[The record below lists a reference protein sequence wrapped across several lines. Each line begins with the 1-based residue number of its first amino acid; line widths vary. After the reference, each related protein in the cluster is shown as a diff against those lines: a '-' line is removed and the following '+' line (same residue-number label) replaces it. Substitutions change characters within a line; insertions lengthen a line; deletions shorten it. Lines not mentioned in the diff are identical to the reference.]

1 MYRRILLLF
10 FLISSLSF
18 SQRPSGQGGQSQP
31 ITVTGEVV
39 DKDTGQPLEYATII
53 LEPVRNPESVTG
65 GITDLNGKF
74 EVETRPGMYN
84 ISVEYLTYE
93 TFKKER
99 QLLRA
104 DTDLGQIALAIDVS
118 QLEEVEVIAERTTV
132 ELRLDKKIY
141 NVGKD
146 LTVRGGTVSDVL
158 DNVPSVSVDVEGNV
172 QLRGND
178 DVRILIN
185 GKPSAITGLN
195 STDALRQLPAE
206 SIEKVEVIT
215 SPSARYDAE
224 GSGGIINIILRRS
237 KLQGLNGALTSN
249 IGYPNSAGI
258 NGNLNFRAGDVNI
271 FTNTGYNYRERPGN
285 SLNDTDF
292 FDALGNFTNSLREER
307 EFDRVRKGLNANF
320 GVEWYVNQ
328 TASITQS
335 IFIRDSDNSSE
346 TTNTFFQEDAA
357 GNRSSGFRF
366 DPETEEDKTF
376 QYSFN
381 FDKQF
386 NGDSEHKLTFAFQYE
401 TTDEVEESLIV
412 QNGFDSESVRTA
424 EDQQRLFLQTDYVV
438 PVGKSGQFELGYRG
452 DFNTLETDYDV
463 VFINPT
469 VDELGITNPS
479 NVLDYKETINA
490 VYTQFGTKFDKFSFL
505 AGLRY
510 EATRLIINQIETND
524 FNRNNFDGLF
534 PTLNLNY
541 EISEKESFQFGY
553 NRRIRRPRSRFLNP
567 FPSRSSPTNL
577 FQGNP
582 TLTPSFSNQVDL
594 GYLKRFEKV
603 TLNSSVYFQRATDV
617 ISFITEDT
625 GEDTFF
631 DGEQVSILRRTPVNL
646 ARNDRYGF
654 EVTTNY
660 RPSRKWNLNA
670 NFNIFNLITRGDF
683 NGQNF
688 DAENLSWFVRLNN
701 KITLPAKIDW
711 QTRMFYRGPVENA
724 QTRNQGIFSLD
735 LAFSKDFF
743 NEKASL
749 AFNISDVFNS
759 RKRVSETVTPFF
771 ESDSEFQWRVRS
783 FNLAFT
789 YRFNQKKRRGG
800 ERERDFDGGDE
811 EFGTP

>member
-1 MYRRILLLF
+1 MNRVIVVLLF
-10 FLISSLSF
+10 FVSNLIF
-18 SQRPSGQGGQSQP
+18 AQRPSGQVRQP
-31 ITVTGEVV
+31 ITVTGEVI
-39 DKDTGQPLEYATII
+39 DKDTGQPLEYATVI

-65 GITDLNGKF
+65 GITDTNGKF
-74 EVETRPGMYN
+74 EVETQPGMYN

-99 QLLRA
+99 QLLRSN
-104 DTDLGQIALAIDVS
+104 TDLGQIALAIDVA

-195 STDALRQLPAE
+195 STEALRQLPAE

-237 KLQGLNGALTSN
+237 KLQGLNGALTTN
-249 IGYPNSAGI
+249 VGYPNSAGI
-258 NGNLNFRAGDVNI
+258 NGNLNFRSGDVNI

-292 FDALGNFTNSLREER
+292 FDASGNFTNSLREER

-320 GVEWYVNQ
+320 GVEWYVNK

-346 TTNTFFQEDAA
+346 TTNNFFQEDAV

-386 NGDSEHKLTFAFQYE
+386 NGDSDHKLTFAFQYE
-401 TTDEVEESLIV
+401 TSDEIEESLIV

-424 EDQQRLFLQTDYVV
+424 EDQRRLFLQTDYVV
-438 PVGKSGQFELGYRG
+438 PISKSGQFELGYRG

-469 VDELGITNPS
+469 IDELGITNPS

-490 VYTQFGTKFDKFSFL
+490 VYTQFGTKFNKFSFL

-510 EATRLIINQIETND
+510 EATRLIINQIETGD

-553 NRRIRRPRSRFLNP
+553 NRRIRRPRSFFLNP

-582 TLTPSFSNQVDL
+582 NLTPSFSNQVDL

-603 TLNSSVYFQRATDV
+603 TLNSSIYFQRATDV
-617 ISFITEDT
+617 ITFITEDT

-646 ARNDRYGF
+646 ASNDRYGF

-660 RPSRKWNLNA
+660 RPTRKWNLNA
-670 NFNIFNLITRGDF
+670 NFNIFNLVTKGDF
-683 NGQNF
+683 NGQSF

-711 QTRMFYRGPVENA
+711 QTRVFYRGPRENA
-724 QTRNQGIFSLD
+724 QTRSQGIFSLD

-749 AFNISDVFNS
+749 AFNVSDVFNS
-759 RKRVSETVTPFF
+759 RRRVSETVTPFF

-800 ERERDFDGGDE
+800 ERPRDFDGGDE

>member
-1 MYRRILLLF
+1 MRKILLFALICIP
-10 FLISSLSF
+10 FLHYA
-18 SQRPSGQGGQSQP
+18 QRPQGQGARQAQP
-31 ITVTGEVV
+31 IKITGKVI
-39 DKDTGQPLEYATII
+39 DKDSGQPLEYAT
-53 LEPVRNPESVTG
+53 LVLQSVRQPEKVTG
-65 GITDLNGKF
+65 GISDTKGNF
-74 EVETRPGMYN
+74 EVDATAGMYN
-84 ISVEYLTYE
+84 ISVEYISYTTY
-93 TFKKER
+93 KLER
-99 QLLRA
+99 QLLRGS
-104 DTDLGQIALAIDVS
+104 TNLGTIALSLDVS
-118 QLEEVEVIAERTTV
+118 RLDEVEVIAERTTV

-146 LTVRGGTVSDVL
+146 LTVSGGTVSDVL

-195 STDALRQLPAE
+195 STEALRQLPAE

-237 KLQGLNGALTSN
+237 KLQGLNGALTLN
-249 IGYPNSAGI
+249 GGYPLSAGI
-258 NGNLNFRAGDVNI
+258 NGNLNYRTGNVNI
-271 FTNTGYNYRERPGN
+271 FTNTGYNYRKRPGN
-285 SLNDTDF
+285 SFNDTDF
-292 FDALGNFTNSLREER
+292 FDADGAFTNALREER
-307 EFDRVRKGLNANF
+307 DIERIRKGVNANF
-320 GVEWYVNQ
+320 GVEWYVNE

-335 IFIRDSDNSSE
+335 IFVRDSDNESE
-346 TTNTFFQEDAA
+346 TTNNFFQRDLA
-357 GNRSSGFRF
+357 GNTSSGFRF
-366 DPETEEDKTF
+366 DPETEKDETF

-386 NGDSEHKLTFAFQYE
+386 NGESDHKLTFAFQYE
-401 TTDEVEESLIV
+401 KSDEVEESLIV

-424 EDQQRLFLQTDYVV
+424 EDQRRVFMQTDYVV
-438 PVGKSGQFELGYRG
+438 PLGESGQFEIGYRG
-452 DFNTLETDYDV
+452 DFNKLNTDYDV
-463 VFINPT
+463 AFISPT
-469 VDELGITNPS
+469 EEELGITNPS

-490 VYTQFGTKFDKFSFL
+490 FYTQYGDKFNKFSFL

-541 EISEKESFQFGY
+541 ELSEKESFQLGY
-553 NRRIRRPRSRFLNP
+553 NRRIRRPRSFFLNP

-582 TLTPSFSNQVDL
+582 NLTPSFSNQVDL
-594 GYLKRFEKV
+594 GYLKRWEKF
-603 TLNSSVYFQRATDV
+603 TFNGSIYFQHATDV

-646 ARNDRYGF
+646 ASNDRYGIDL
-654 EVTTNY
+654 TATY
-660 RPSRKWNLNA
+660 RPTRKWNLNT
-670 NFNIFNLITRGDF
+670 NFNLFNLVTRGDF

-688 DAENLSWFVRLNN
+688 DAENLSWFIRLNN
-701 KITLPAKIDW
+701 KITLPGSVDW
-711 QTRMFYRGPVENA
+711 QTRVFYRGPTENA
-724 QTRNQGIFSLD
+724 QTRSQGIFSLD
-735 LAFSKDFF
+735 LAFSKDLFK
-743 NEKASL
+743 EKASL

-759 RKRVSETVTPFF
+759 RRRVSETITPFF
-771 ESDSEFQWRVRS
+771 VNDSEFQWRVRS
-783 FNLAFT
+783 YNLAFT

-800 ERERDFDGGDE
+800 ERQRDFGGDGE
-811 EFGTP
+811 EFEG

>member
-1 MYRRILLLF
+1 MKQLFRLVIALFPIVILA
-10 FLISSLSF
+10 
-18 SQRPSGQGGQSQP
+18 QRPQNTRP
-31 ITVTGEVV
+31 IKITGTVV
-39 DKDTGQPLEYATII
+39 DKDTGKPLEYATVV
-53 LEPVRNPESVTG
+53 LKRVRDPEQVTG
-65 GITDLNGKF
+65 AITDLNGAF
-74 EVETRPGMYN
+74 EVETSPGMFN
-84 ISVEYLTYE
+84 ISVEYISYLSY
-93 TFKKER
+93 KKER
-99 QLLRA
+99 QLIRSS
-104 DTDLGQIALAIDVS
+104 TDLGTISLALDVAK
-118 QLEEVEVIAERTTV
+118 LDEVEVVAERTTV

-195 STDALRQLPAE
+195 STEALRQLPAE
-206 SIEKVEVIT
+206 SIERVEVIT

-237 KLQGLNGALTSN
+237 KLQGLNGALTVN
-249 IGYPNSAGI
+249 GGYPYSAGI
-258 NGNLNFRAGDVNI
+258 NGNINYRTGNINI

-292 FDALGNFTNSLREER
+292 FDASGNFTNALREER
-307 EFDRVRKGLNANF
+307 EFDRIRKGLNANF
-320 GVEWYVNQ
+320 GIEWYVNE

-346 TTNTFFQEDAA
+346 TTNDFFQTNVS
-357 GNRSSGFRF
+357 GTTRSGFRF
-366 DPETEEDKTF
+366 DPETETDETF
-376 QYSFN
+376 QYAFN

-386 NGDSEHKLTFAFQYE
+386 NGDSEHQLTFAFQYE
-401 TTDEVEESLIV
+401 TSDEVEESLII

-424 EDQQRLFLQTDYVV
+424 EDQRRVFLQTDYVL
-438 PVGKSGQFELGYRG
+438 PLGKSGQFEIGYRG
-452 DFNTLETDYDV
+452 DFNTLNTDYDV
-463 VFINPT
+463 VFISPT
-469 VDELGITNPS
+469 EEELGVTNPS

-490 VYTQFGTKFDKFSFL
+490 VYTQYGNSFKRFSFL

-510 EATRLIINQIETND
+510 EATRLIINQLETND

-534 PTLNLNY
+534 PTLNLNL
-541 EISEKESFQFGY
+541 EMDEKESFQLGY
-553 NRRIRRPRSRFLNP
+553 NRRIRRPRSFFLNP

-582 TLTPSFSNQVDL
+582 NLTPSFSNQVDL
-594 GYLKRFEKV
+594 GYLKRWEKL
-603 TLNSSVYFQRATDV
+603 TFNGSIYFQRATDV

-631 DGEQVSILRRTPVNL
+631 DGEIVSILRRTPVNL

-654 EVTTNY
+654 DVTFNY
-660 RPSRKWNLNA
+660 RPTRKWNLNT
-670 NFNIFNLITRGDF
+670 NVNLFNLITRGDF
-683 NGQNF
+683 NNQNF
-688 DAENLSWFVRLNN
+688 DAENLSWFIRLNN
-701 KITLPAKIDW
+701 KITLPGSVDW
-711 QTRMFYRGPVENA
+711 QTRIFYRGPTENA

-735 LAFSKDFF
+735 FAFSKDFF
-743 NEKASL
+743 KEKASL
-749 AFNISDVFNS
+749 AFNVSDIFNS
-759 RKRVSETVTPFF
+759 RRRVSETVTPFF

-789 YRFNQKKRRGG
+789 YRFNQKKKRSG
-800 ERERDFDGGDE
+800 ERQRDYGGDE
-811 EFGTP
+811 EFGS